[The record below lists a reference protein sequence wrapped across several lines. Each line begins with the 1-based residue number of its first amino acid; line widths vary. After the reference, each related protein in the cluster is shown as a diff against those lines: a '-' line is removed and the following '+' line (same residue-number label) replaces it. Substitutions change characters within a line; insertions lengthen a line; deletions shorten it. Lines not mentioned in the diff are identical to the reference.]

1 MMATQWTGN
10 YNNAR
15 SEAECIMDNFEL
27 KVSSVPIDEHLAVPA
42 QLLGLTAMRGKE
54 ISSVTSLR

>member
-1 MMATQWTGN
+1 
-10 YNNAR
+10 
-15 SEAECIMDNFEL
+15 MDNFEL